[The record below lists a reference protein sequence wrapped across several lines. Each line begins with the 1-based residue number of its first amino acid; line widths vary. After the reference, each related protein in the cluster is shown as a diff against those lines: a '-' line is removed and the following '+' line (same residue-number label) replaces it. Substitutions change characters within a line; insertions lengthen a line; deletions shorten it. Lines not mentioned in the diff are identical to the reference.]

1 VIFVSFL
8 TMSSS
13 LPSVKD
19 TYFQHKLLTR
29 IHGKPIYETL
39 QSLAT
44 EIKANAA
51 SVPSTLG
58 GGQYG
63 HLGLILSVDRYATL
77 ANTIPWVSPPNPGP
91 FAPPANGT
99 GPQLEAAKDVWRELK
114 LSFDLCQA
122 TEKALI
128 AQIVESIDPIYLRA
142 LLNRVTGQ
150 YSTDVRA
157 ILLHLFTTHGKIT
170 PHQVKAKEMVTLNM
184 HYDISL
190 PVDTVFNAIDDLVD
204 LAEHALSP
212 MSMQQMIDLAY
223 VIFARQPIL
232 QQDLRLWNRRP
243 PIVRTWAHMLQH
255 FRDAQT
261 DLSYLPTAGDV
272 FHQQPFHQANAVA
285 EMADLV
291 AQRLLETMP
300 PHDTPPPATVHPTD
314 TANAAFQQRDLTLAA
329 REAALLSQM
338 TEMMSMMRTGA
349 AASSSVS
356 HQRDTRQSGG
366 RSNRSNARSGRRGS
380 RRSTP
385 APRSYCWS
393 HGACAHSS
401 SQCNTQL
408 PGHQS
413 SATFTNM
420 QGGSTS
426 NCYWLPA

>member
-1 VIFVSFL
+1 
-8 TMSSS
+8 MSSS

-243 PIVRTWAHMLQH
+243 PILRTWAHMLQH